1 MPNSTPTVLIIQSSQ
16 VQRAIWQQALQSQEI
31 SAIAQSPEADPRQ
44 TLIKIQQA
52 GTFFPDLLLIDTQL
66 PNFNPETFCQWCVK
80 NFPALKIIF
89 INGDKKEVSPSEH
102 QAAIDYGAFDL
113 LPAFQLETLS
123 MRVIAGVKRV
133 LAALNGKPLQN
144 DPLVSCLIALKR
156 EIDSH
161 KLKNSS
167 LTQAQDIPSLEL
179 PHTQSNSQSLKLK
192 DSSSSDPSQQS
203 LPANESPPKK
213 APKRIYRGTVY

>member
-1 MPNSTPTVLIIQSSQ
+1 MNNSPPTVLIIQSSQ
-16 VQRAIWQQALQSQEI
+16 VQRAIWQQTLQSQEI

-52 GTFFPDLLLIDTQL
+52 GSLFPDLLLIDTQL
-66 PNFNPETFCQWCVK
+66 PNLNPETFCQWCVQ
-80 NFPALKIIF
+80 NFPTLKIIL
-89 INGDKKEVSPSEH
+89 INGDKKEVSPSER
-102 QAAIDYGAFDL
+102 QTAINYGAFDL

-133 LAALNGKPLQN
+133 LAGLNGKLLQN

-167 LTQAQDIPSLEL
+167 LTESQDIPNLEL
-179 PHTQSNSQSLKLK
+179 PHAQSNSKSLNLK
-192 DSSSSDPSQQS
+192 DSSSSEPPQPS
-203 LPANESPPKK
+203 PPVNESPPKK
-213 APKRIYRGTVY
+213 APKRNYRGAAY